1 MVFHRNL
8 AKESVMTNVK
18 RRSRSSGFTLV
29 EMAIVLVIVGL
40 LLGGVL
46 KGQEIIKNARY
57 KSAGSQY
64 KEVAA
69 ALTAYSD
76 RYKAVPGDDTNAGT
90 RWPGATP
97 GVAPAGGN
105 GYIDGGWQTQ
115 ECAQALDHLRRAGL
129 ISVPGTAPNITLA
142 SPWNT
147 LAIVCRPSGFTQN
160 YASASLV
167 YQWLPQGVQ
176 TALDVMYDDGTWDT
190 GAMRSNANPGPSEF
204 DGGTLTHT
212 QWMTWA
218 F

>member
-1 MVFHRNL
+1 
-8 AKESVMTNVK
+8 MTNVK
-18 RRSRSSGFTLV
+18 HRSRSSGFTLV

-76 RYKAVPGDDTNAGT
+76 RYKAVPGDDPNAGT
-90 RWPGATP
+90 RWTGATS
-97 GVAPAGGN
+97 GGGN
-105 GYIDGGWQTQ
+105 AYIDGGWQTG
-115 ECAQALDHLRRAGL
+115 ECALALDHLRRAGL
-129 ISVPGTAPNITLA
+129 ISVPGTVPNIA

-147 LAIVCRPSGFTQN
+147 LAILCRPAGFTQN
-160 YASASLV
+160 YAAASLV

-176 TALDVMYDDGTWDT
+176 TALDVMYDDSVWNT
-190 GAMRSNANPGPSEF
+190 GAMRSDADPGPSEF
-204 DGGTLTHT
+204 NAGPHGHT
-212 QWMTWA
+212 PWMTWA

>member
-1 MVFHRNL
+1 
-8 AKESVMTNVK
+8 MTNVK
-18 RRSRSSGFTLV
+18 HRSRSSGFTMV

-57 KSAGSQY
+57 KSAGTQY
-64 KEVAA
+64 KEVTA

-76 RYKAVPGDDTNAGT
+76 RYKAVPGDDKNAGT
-90 RWPGATP
+90 RWTGATL
-97 GVAPAGGN
+97 GN
-105 GYIDGGWQTQ
+105 GNAYIDGGWQGN
-115 ECAQALDHLRRAGL
+115 ECAHALDHLRRAGL
-129 ISVPGTAPNITLA
+129 ISVPGTVPNIA

-147 LAIVCRPSGFTQN
+147 LAILCRPAGFTQN

-176 TALDVMYDDGTWDT
+176 TALDVMYDDSVWNT
-190 GAMRSNANPGPSEF
+190 GAMRSNGNPGPSEF
-204 DGGTLTHT
+204 NAGPHGHT

>member
-1 MVFHRNL
+1 MVFHLNL

-69 ALTAYSD
+69 ALTAYAD
-76 RYKAVPGDDTNAGT
+76 RYKAVPGDDPNANA
-90 RWPGATP
+90 RWG
-97 GVAPAGGN
+97 APAASGN
-105 GYIDGGWQTQ
+105 GNAYIDGGWQTA
-115 ECAQALDHLRRAGL
+115 ECAHALDHLRRAGL
-129 ISVPGTAPNITLA
+129 ISVPGTTNLVLA

-147 LAIVCRPSGFTQN
+147 NAILCRPAMMGVGHSN
-160 YASASLV
+160 YATASLV
-167 YQWLPQGVQ
+167 YMWLPQGVQ
-176 TALDVMYDDGTWDT
+176 TALDVMYDDGQWIS
-190 GAMRSNANPGPSEF
+190 GAIRSDANPGPSEF
-204 DGGTLTHT
+204 NAGTHT
-212 QWMTWA
+212 HTIWMTWA

>member
-1 MVFHRNL
+1 MVFNLNL

-64 KEVAA
+64 KEVFAA
-69 ALTAYSD
+69 MTAYSD
-76 RYKAVPGDDTNAGT
+76 RYKAVPGDDAQAST
-90 RWPGATP
+90 RWTGAVN
-97 GVAPAGGN
+97 GGGN
-105 GYIDGGWQTQ
+105 AYIDGGWQTG
-115 ECAQALDHLRRAGL
+115 ECQHALDHLRRAGL
-129 ISVPGTAPNITLA
+129 ISVPGTVPNITLA
-142 SPWNT
+142 TPWNT
-147 LAIVCRPSGFTQN
+147 LAIVCRPSGFTAN

-176 TALDVMYDDGTWDT
+176 TAIDIMYDDGQWNSGTI
-190 GAMRSNANPGPSEF
+190 RSNANPGPSEF
-204 DGGTLTHT
+204 DGGTLTHS

>member
-1 MVFHRNL
+1 
-8 AKESVMTNVK
+8 MTNVK
-18 RRSRSSGFTLV
+18 HRSRSSGFTLV

-90 RWPGATP
+90 RWPGAVN
-97 GVAPAGGN
+97 GDGQ
-105 GYIDGGWQTQ
+105 GYIDGGWQTS
-115 ECAQALDHLRRAGL
+115 ECAHALDHLRRAGL
-129 ISVPGTAPNITLA
+129 ISVPGTVPNITLA
-142 SPWNT
+142 TPWNT
-147 LAIVCRPSGFTQN
+147 HAIVCRPAAFTVN
-160 YASASLV
+160 YGPSSIV

-176 TALDVMYDDGTWDT
+176 TALDVMYDDGTSNT
-190 GAMRSNANPGPSEF
+190 GAIRSVGNPGPSEF
-204 DGGTLTHT
+204 NAGPHTHT